1 MYLCAPTLG
10 LQFDWTEI
18 TAAFGFSLIG
28 VKAALKFGFLMPFT
42 YHGFN
47 GIKHLVWDSGRL
59 LSKIQS
65 GTASWLVLVCSI
77 SASLGLALYQF

>member
-1 MYLCAPTLG
+1 MYLCALTLG

-18 TAAFGFSLIG
+18 TAAFGFSPIG
-28 VKAALKFGFLMPFT
+28 VKAALKFRFSMPFT